1 MEVIKNR
8 LKKNFDKISKWA
20 QKNQIEAYRIYDR
33 DIPEYPFILDYYK
46 EHFVI
51 YDKSNPYIERDKE
64 HFLEFQQALK
74 FLWGDKFPVF
84 LKLRKRQEG
93 VDQYEKL
100 DTKKVELVVHE
111 GKAKFLVNLSDYLDT
126 GLFLD
131 HRTLRYQVA
140 KRCSGKKLLNLFCYT
155 GSFSVLAALGGAQ
168 TTSVDMS
175 KNYIEWCKQNF
186 KLNNIDLEQHQFICE
201 DIFRAFEQIKDS
213 FDYIIL
219 DPPTFSNS
227 KKMTQD
233 FEVEKDQIFLVESCM
248 KLLKPE
254 GTLYFSNNKRKFK
267 ITDEILEKYSVK
279 NITSETIPI
288 DFHDQKIHH
297 CFEIKKK

>member
-1 MEVIKNR
+1 LEVIKNR
-8 LKKNFDKISKWA
+8 IKKNYDKISKWA

-33 DIPEYPFILDYYK
+33 DIPEYPFILDFYK
-46 EHFVI
+46 DNLVV

-64 HFLEFQQALK
+64 HFVEFQQALK
-74 FLWGDKFPVF
+74 ALWNEKFPLF
-84 LKLRKRQEG
+84 IKLRKKQEG
-93 VDQYEKL
+93 TDQYEKL
-100 DTKKVELVVHE
+100 DTKKVELVVNE

-131 HRTLRYQVA
+131 HRPLRYNVSKKCA
-140 KRCSGKKLLNLFCYT
+140 GKKLLNLFCYT
-155 GSFSVLAALGGAQ
+155 GSFSVLAALGGAE

-186 KLNNIDLEQHQFICE
+186 KINNIDLSQHEFICE
-201 DIFRAFEQIKDS
+201 DIFKAFEQIKQS
-213 FDYIIL
+213 YDYIIL

-227 KKMTQD
+227 KKMLQD
-233 FEVEKDQIFLVESCM
+233 FEVEKDQVFLVESCM

-267 ITDEILEKYSVK
+267 IADEISEKYSVK
-279 NITSETIPI
+279 NITPQTIPI